1 MALSKRRKIVRELDV
16 VVADSLGSVLDAQLS
31 GGGGGGSGG
40 GGTESTGVGFEG
52 SNGNSIASADDDAR
66 GRNTRLAI
74 IQCPMRGI
82 PSSGMA
88 GPSGSAA
95 SIRVKPSCGRLE
107 IHCDQQLGSA
117 PSLGEKEEGAPE
129 TIYIGPD
136 SLAPV
141 SVANNYRSNRRLVLR
156 SPGLSL
162 AEPEIPQ
169 CICSVSADGKSLA
182 LIPADATVQLRPC
195 FDHVDAAD
203 QEAKAEEEGEKE
215 KKLLL
220 QQQQQQQQLQSAE
233 AEHGNAASNSGADG
247 VAVPLHVRIRKQE
260 TEKQQEIRLHSYAHI
275 RQMEDQEPW
284 TVMIHERQG
293 GAFSKA
299 AILSLR
305 ACGVGT
311 DDRSDADP
319 LPVLDGEEYLHS
331 ACFIGNA
338 HVEDTE

>member
-1 MALSKRRKIVRELDV
+1 
-16 VVADSLGSVLDAQLS
+16 
-31 GGGGGGSGG
+31 
-40 GGTESTGVGFEG
+40 
-52 SNGNSIASADDDAR
+52 
-66 GRNTRLAI
+66 
-74 IQCPMRGI
+74 
-82 PSSGMA
+82 MA

-95 SIRVKPSCGRLE
+95 CVRVKPSCGRLE

-117 PSLGEKEEGAPE
+117 ASPGEKEEGAPE
-129 TIYIGPD
+129 TVYIGPG

-141 SVANNYRSNRRLVLR
+141 SLANNYRSNSRLVLR

-169 CICSVSADGKSLA
+169 CICSVSADEKSLV
-182 LIPADATVQLRPC
+182 LIPVDATVQLRPC

-220 QQQQQQQQLQSAE
+220 QQQQQQLLQSAE

-299 AILSLR
+299 AIQSLR
-305 ACGVGT
+305 ACCVRT
-311 DDRSDADP
+311 DDRSDSDP
-319 LPVLDGEEYLHS
+319 LPVLDGEVYLHS
-331 ACFIGNA
+331 SCFIGNA